1 MLKDHQRQGAG
12 LELVSALVAQF
23 NHFGI
28 HSMLVQVLEANPYRR
43 FYEKINGIYLR
54 NNRIPFAGE
63 ILDVAVYGWVDA
75 DLIHYCAV

>member
-23 NHFGI
+23 YHFGI

-54 NNRIPFAGE
+54 KQQIPFAGE
-63 ILDVAVYGWVDA
+63 MLDTAAYGWIDTS
-75 DLIHYCAV
+75 LIYF